1 MKNEDSRVKVKEC
14 DFLVIGS
21 GIAGLTFALRTSD
34 HAKVLVVTKGKLS
47 DANTSWAQGGVA
59 AAVGEDDS
67 WRLHEEDTLRA
78 GAGLCDP
85 VAVRFLVQNARPVL
99 EWLISI
105 GAQFDFTDN
114 HGLPHL
120 ALAREGGHSRSRI
133 VHHADQSG
141 AEIQRALTEA
151 VKKQPAIEFW
161 EHTFCESL
169 GMRDNRCTGAFV
181 YKKDEGRYEIRARS
195 VLLGTGSCCWV
206 YRYTTN
212 PPIATGDGV
221 ALASSSGAEIR
232 DMEFI
237 QFHPTTLYHPRGRN
251 FLISEIV
258 RGAGAVL
265 RNSEGKRFMLDYD
278 PRAEL
283 APRDIVARA
292 IYTEMTRTKQP
303 CVYLDLTHLDPKQV
317 RKMFPGICDRLAKY
331 GFDITKQLIPVIP
344 AAHYQCGGVH
354 TDLNGRT
361 NITDLY
367 ASGEVAHTGVHGANR
382 LASNS
387 LLEALVF
394 SFAAAEHAPRHAG
407 NIERGEFVE
416 QNVPPVPP
424 DMVPSLVKRL
434 RNLMWEKAG
443 IVRSN
448 KGLEEAAN
456 TIHEMIEAVRTR
468 HRSDKDKTFLRKGSE
483 AANMLECARLIV
495 QAAIA
500 RKENVGLHYNID
512 LDTSAKA
519 VVQKASTP

>member
-1 MKNEDSRVKVKEC
+1 MIKGSFRVKEC

-85 VAVRFLVQNARPVL
+85 DAVRFLVQNARPVL

-105 GAQFDFTDN
+105 GAQFDFTEN

-151 VKKQPAIEFW
+151 VKKQPTIEFW

-169 GMRDNRCTGAFV
+169 GMKNNRCTGAFV
-181 YKKDEGRYEIRARS
+181 HKRGEGRYEIRARS

-206 YRYTTN
+206 YRHTTN

-221 ALASSSGAEIR
+221 ALASSSKAEIR
-232 DMEFI
+232 GMEFI

-278 PRAEL
+278 SRAEL

-292 IYTEMTRTKQP
+292 IYTEMKRTKQP
-303 CVYLDLTHLDPKQV
+303 CVYLDLTHLDAKQV
-317 RKMFPGICDRLAKY
+317 RKMFPGICERLAKY
-331 GFDITKQLIPVIP
+331 GFDITKELIPVIP

-354 TDLNGRT
+354 TDLSGRT

-394 SFAAAEHAPRHAG
+394 SFAAAEHASLHAG
-407 NIERGEFVE
+407 NIEGGEFVK
-416 QNVPPVPP
+416 QNVPPVPR
-424 DMVPSLVKRL
+424 DTVPIIVKRL

-448 KGLEEAAN
+448 HGLREAAD
-456 TIHEMIEAVRTR
+456 TIREMIETVRKR
-468 HRSDKDKTFLRKGSE
+468 QPLERYEPFDKKSSE

-495 QAAIA
+495 HAAIS
-500 RKENVGLHYNID
+500 RKENIGLHYNID
-512 LDTSAKA
+512 LDTS
-519 VVQKASTP
+519 QKAAV